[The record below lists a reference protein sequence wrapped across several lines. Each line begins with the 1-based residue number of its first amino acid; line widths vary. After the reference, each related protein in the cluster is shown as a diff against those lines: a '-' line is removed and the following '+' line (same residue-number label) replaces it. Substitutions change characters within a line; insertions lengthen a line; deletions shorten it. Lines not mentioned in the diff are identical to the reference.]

1 MRALFFL
8 VFSII
13 STTVFAQQP
22 NIIFF
27 IIDDFGYSDSGCYGS
42 TFYET
47 PAIDQLAADGIRFTN
62 AYEAAPR
69 CVESRKSIM
78 SGQYAYRPELSN
90 LTASHYTW
98 AEALN
103 DAGYAT
109 FFTGKWHL
117 AHQADEMPEAQGFGT
132 NIAGSEFG
140 SPPTYWFPYKND
152 TEGQLPHIGTTRFDG
167 TNDTDTPRSGDD
179 EEYLT
184 DRLTLET
191 NKWIGDHVAANP
203 TQPFVAMVSHYGV
216 HTPIEGKAA
225 YESKYADKNAVN
237 NYPVDA
243 SVNEL
248 TGKTKLYQDNVT
260 YASMIQSID
269 ESLRDIRAKLVDL
282 GIEDNTVI
290 ILTSDNGGVSTVPIS
305 SNREMVTSNKP
316 LKTGKGWLYEGG
328 IRLPLIVYGP
338 SFRHG
343 VVEDTPVVGTDY
355 YPTMLEIAGV
365 SLISS
370 QHKDGI
376 SFKDA
381 LENTGYERSEA
392 IVWNYDFAKVGTGNP
407 SMAAVRKGQY
417 KLVELKYN
425 WQYELYDVVADPG
438 ETNDI
443 SADNA
448 AKVAEL
454 KKILFDKRSEVGAS
468 HTVTNTSFIETQQTL
483 YEEMNAETGSDI
495 QPGELCAAPVNG
507 SIVRNGDFEC
517 RFDINWSLTYTN
529 SAVAKLADGASESR
543 NSSSGAA
550 KVEVTTA
557 GNLGHVRIENTL
569 FEGNLNGKTITVST
583 YAKSPDAAKLKFQL
597 KVQESSGS
605 AKTYTGN
612 TKFDVTSTYAK
623 YEETFTLDE
632 VDTDNVVLRIQCGE
646 VQGVLYL
653 DDVVGTYPVSVTSP
667 GTEVVV
673 NPGFESGYNVDW
685 SLGASGSA
693 VASLSNETSDVQ
705 AGSVAAKVVVT
716 TAEATY
722 GKVALS
728 NTNYTG
734 TIDGDKLTIGCYAK
748 SADAGADFEF
758 KIKTNLAGASTSPPF
773 ALTSTYQYF
782 EYEFT
787 IDSGVTEIEVQAI
800 CGKNVG
806 TYLFDSFTSSLT
818 SLNLSFE
825 SEVRKTL
832 QISPIPARDYINI
845 NSPYKLSEVS
855 IYNVSGSKVYTVIN
869 NNNRINVSKLSS
881 GIYLM
886 KLTFENGVKLTEK
899 IVIE

>member
-1 MRALFFL
+1 MKNLFFF
-8 VFSII
+8 VFGII
-13 STTVFAQQP
+13 CTTVFAQQP

-98 AEALN
+98 AEALQ

-117 AHQADEMPEAQGFGT
+117 AHQADEMPEEQGFDT
-132 NIAGSEFG
+132 NIAGDEFG

-152 TEGQLPHIGTTRFDG
+152 SEGQLPTIGNARFDG
-167 TNDTDTPRSGDD
+167 TNEVNNPRTGDA

-191 NKWIGDHVAANP
+191 NKWIEEHVSAHP
-203 TQPFVAMVSHYGV
+203 TQPFVTMVSHYGV
-216 HTPIEGKAA
+216 HTPIEGKSA
-225 YESKYADKNAVN
+225 YESKYVAKNNIN

-290 ILTSDNGGVSTVPIS
+290 ILTSDNGGVSTVPIT
-305 SNREMVTSNKP
+305 SNREMVTSNRP

-338 SFRHG
+338 NFRHG
-343 VVEDTPVVGTDY
+343 VVENTPVVGTDY
-355 YPTMLEIAGV
+355 YPTMLEIAGAPLV
-365 SLISS
+365 PN

-376 SFKDA
+376 SFKDV
-381 LENTGYERSEA
+381 LVNTGYERSEP

-407 SMAAVRKGQY
+407 AMGAVRQGQY

-425 WQYELYDVVADPG
+425 WQYELYDIVADPG

-443 SADNA
+443 SANNP

-468 HTVTNTSFIETQQTL
+468 HTVTNTSFMETQQEL
-483 YEEMNAETGSDI
+483 YEEMNAVTGANI

-517 RFDINWSLTYTN
+517 RYDIDWSVTYTN
-529 SAVAKLADGASESR
+529 SAVAKLIDGVDESR
-543 NSSSGAA
+543 NNSDGAA

-557 GNLGHVRIENTL
+557 GSLGHVRIENTL
-569 FEGNLNGKTITVST
+569 FEGNLNGKTVTVSV
-583 YAKSPDAAKLKFQL
+583 YAKSPDAAKIKFQL
-597 KVQESSGS
+597 KVQQSNGS
-605 AKTYTGN
+605 AKTYTGVN
-612 TKFDVTSTYAK
+612 KFDLTSDYVK
-623 YEETFTLDE
+623 YEESFELDG
-632 VDTDNVVLRIQCGE
+632 VDTDNIVLRIQCGE
-646 VQGVLYL
+646 VQGDLYL
-653 DDVVGTYPVSVTSP
+653 DDVLGTYPVSSPPTS
-667 GTEVVV
+667 GANIIV
-673 NPGFESGYNVDW
+673 NPGFESGYNSDW
-685 SLGASGSA
+685 SLETSGAA
-693 VASLSNETSDVQ
+693 VASYAGETSNVYE
-705 AGSVAAKVVVT
+705 GNVAAKVEVT
-716 TAEATY
+716 TVENSN
-722 GKVALS
+722 GKVALT
-728 NTNYTG
+728 NTKYTG
-734 TIDGDKLTIGCYAK
+734 NIDGDKLVVGCSAK
-748 SADAGADFEF
+748 SPDTGTEFQF
-758 KIKTNLAGASTSPPF
+758 KIKTNLGFFTSATF
-773 ALTSTYQYF
+773 SLTSLYQYF
-782 EYEFT
+782 EDEFVV
-787 IDSGVTEIEVQAI
+787 DSGVSEIEIQAI
-800 CGKNVG
+800 CGKNAG
-806 TYLFDSFTSSLT
+806 TYLFDSFSSSLMST
-818 SLNLSFE
+818 NLGFE
-825 SEVRKTL
+825 SEMKDSL
-832 QISPIPARDYINI
+832 QIFPNPARDYINI
-845 NSPYKLSEVS
+845 NTPYEISE
-855 IYNVSGSKVYTVIN
+855 INMYNVSGSLVYASIN
-869 NNNRINVSKLSS
+869 NKKNINVSKLTS
-881 GIYLM
+881 GFYLVQ
-886 KLTFENGVKLTEK
+886 LTFKSGFKITKK